1 MPCQSQADCACLGDF
16 CAGVTDSIFPT
27 ATDPSKIDCCDGF
40 CVNFAVSPLQDC
52 SELASS
58 GISCPFTGAP
68 APECGQG
75 SDCQA
80 ITGVPGFYNCEI
92 FCCVTRLPER
102 VGEGQACVDNPLV
115 EPQCDFGMKCE
126 SGICVK
132 ICGDDPSGQ
141 AIFTCDQVTWFGP
154 EASCE
159 NLGFGPCDQA
169 SGCCGAPPPPGPC
182 APFPACG
189 DVGNDCSSVG
199 LTGTCATPADCCG
212 PPATPPPPPP

>member
-1 MPCQSQADCACLGDF
+1 MGSSNAGMRLLAVYFWLSALGATACNHMQVLPEAKPQPSPSVQNLCQSLPYDCHQEGTMPCQSQADCACLGDF

-68 APECGQG
+68 AQECGQG

-126 SGICVK
+126 SGSCVK
-132 ICGDDPSGQ
+132 ICGDDPSG
-141 AIFTCDQVTWFGP
+141 
-154 EASCE
+154 
-159 NLGFGPCDQA
+159 
-169 SGCCGAPPPPGPC
+169 
-182 APFPACG
+182 
-189 DVGNDCSSVG
+189 
-199 LTGTCATPADCCG
+199 
-212 PPATPPPPPP
+212 